1 MSAPTADGTGLFIG
15 GTRESGQD
23 VRTANVTAALA
34 VANIVKTS
42 LGPVGLDKMLVDDI
56 GDVLITNDGATILAQ
71 LEVEH
76 PAAKVLV
83 DLAQLQD
90 SEVGDGTT
98 SVVIIASELL
108 RRGNEMVKSGIH
120 PTTIMAGFRLALKEA
135 VRFIKKNMVLKVD
148 DLDDE
153 HLINAA
159 KTSMSS
165 KIIGKEGDFF
175 AQMAVDAVKSVQMRA
190 TTADS
195 AGYSVVNGGAAAEVA
210 AVNGTSGA
218 NGAGAAV
225 DESKSA
231 AAANV
236 IGNGGSNP
244 ATDTGTSAA
253 TDTSPTENGSSTL
266 SSSTT
271 TTTAATPPS
280 TAATTA
286 NAPAATSTS
295 SSKNIRYKYPLS
307 AIHILKAHG
316 KSAMESHFIKGG
328 FALNAMRAA
337 QGMPTAVES
346 TPTNPT
352 VKIAMLDMNLQRH
365 RMAMGVQVV
374 VKDPAEIENIKKR
387 EMDIT
392 KERIRKII
400 DAGARVVL
408 TTKGV
413 DDLCMKYFVEAG
425 IICARRCNKDDLK
438 RLAKATGGK
447 VVVTMADMD
456 GNETFDPECLGTSTA
471 VREERIG
478 DGEML
483 YVHGCGGGGASTIVL
498 RGANEYMLDEMDRAL
513 HDSLCVVKRMLESST
528 LVCGGGAVESAL
540 SVHLEE
546 YANTLDTREQLAV
559 QEFADAL
566 LVIPKT
572 LAVNAAKDSSELVAK
587 LRSAHAKSQRDAL
600 AGEEKEENLQYT
612 GLDLIEGVIRDNL
625 AAGVVEPAI
634 SKIKSLRFATEAA
647 ITILRIDDRITLAK
661 GQQ

>member
-1 MSAPTADGTGLFIG
+1 MSAPRADGTGLFIG
-15 GTRESGQD
+15 GQRETGQD
-23 VRTANVTAALA
+23 VRTGNVTAAIA
-34 VANIVKTS
+34 VANIVKSS

-71 LEVEH
+71 LEVDH
-76 PAAKVLV
+76 PAARVLV

-98 SVVIIASELL
+98 SVVIVASELL

-120 PTTIMAGFRLALKEA
+120 PTSIISGYRLALKEA
-135 VRFIKKNMVLKVD
+135 VSYLKKNMVMKVSE
-148 DLDDE
+148 LGDE

-165 KIIGKEGDFF
+165 KIIGEESDFF
-175 AQMAVDAVKSVQMRA
+175 AKMAVDAVKSVKMKTMA
-190 TTADS
+190 SPTSTAD
-195 AGYSVVNGGAAAEVA
+195 VA
-210 AVNGTSGA
+210 
-218 NGAGAAV
+218 
-225 DESKSA
+225 
-231 AAANV
+231 
-236 IGNGGSNP
+236 
-244 ATDTGTSAA
+244 
-253 TDTSPTENGSSTL
+253 
-266 SSSTT
+266 SSTT
-271 TTTAATPPS
+271 TDATNKPP
-280 TAATTA
+280 AATTEKGA
-286 NAPAATSTS
+286 TDTKTTPAAPSSTATANGAAPTA
-295 SSKNIRYKYPLS
+295 SKRNKYPLS

-316 KSAMESHFIKGG
+316 KSSTESHFIKGG

-337 QGMPTAVES
+337 QGMPTAIEGA
-346 TPTNPT
+346 TPSET

-365 RMAMGVQVV
+365 RMAMGVQVI

-392 KERIRKII
+392 KERINKII
-400 DAGARVVL
+400 QSGARVVL

-425 IICARRCNKDDLK
+425 ILCARRCGKDDLK

-447 VVVTMADMD
+447 VVVTMADME
-456 GNETFDPECLGTSTA
+456 GNETFDNECLGKCTA

-483 YVHGCGGGGASTIVL
+483 YVHGCQGSGASTIVL

-528 LVCGGGAVESAL
+528 LVVGGGAVEAAL
-540 SVHLEE
+540 SVHLED
-546 YANTLDTREQLAV
+546 YAETLGTREQLAI

-572 LAVNAAKDSSELVAK
+572 LAVNAAKDSSDLVAK
-587 LRSAHAKSQRDAL
+587 LRASHAKSQKKWKLTRVED
-600 AGEEKEENLQYT
+600 GKESDNSGFESLSNT
-612 GLDLIEGVIRDNL
+612 GLDLVEGRIRDNL

-647 ITILRIDDRITLAK
+647 ITILRIDDRITLTK
-661 GQQ
+661 GQQQ

>member
-1 MSAPTADGTGLFIG
+1 MTISQSNPPKLYQQLQFIG
-15 GTRESGQD
+15 GTRETGQD

-76 PAAKVLV
+76 PAARVLV

-90 SEVGDGTT
+90 NEVGDGTT

-108 RRGNEMVKSGIH
+108 RRGNEMVKQGIH
-120 PTTIMAGFRLALKEA
+120 PTTIMSGFRLALKEA
-135 VRFIKKNMVLKVD
+135 VSYIKKNMVLKVSE
-148 DLDDE
+148 LGDE

-159 KTSMSS
+159 MTSMSS
-165 KIIGKEGDFF
+165 KIIGKEMDFF
-175 AQMAVDAVKSVQMRA
+175 AKMAVDAVKSVKMKA
-190 TTADS
+190 TGADS
-195 AGYSVVNGGAAAEVA
+195 AGYSAINGSDNNI
-210 AVNGTSGA
+210 AVNGAASNAAT
-218 NGAGAAV
+218 AGTAASDGKNTTV
-225 DESKSA
+225 GDNATASA
-231 AAANV
+231 
-236 IGNGGSNP
+236 
-244 ATDTGTSAA
+244 TGTNNTTVAA
-253 TDTSPTENGSSTL
+253 G
-266 SSSTT
+266 
-271 TTTAATPPS
+271 
-280 TAATTA
+280 
-286 NAPAATSTS
+286 
-295 SSKNIRYKYPLS
+295 KNIRYKYPLS

-316 KSAMESHFIKGG
+316 KSAMESHFIEGG

-337 QGMPTAVES
+337 QGMPTAVEGS
-346 TPTNPT
+346 PEQP

-365 RMAMGVQVV
+365 RMAMGVSIV

-425 IICARRCNKDDLK
+425 IICARRCSKDDLK

-447 VVVTMADMD
+447 IVLTMADME
-456 GNETFDPECLGTSTA
+456 GNETFDPECLGACTA

-483 YVHGCGGGGASTIVL
+483 YAHGCQGGGASTIVL

-528 LVCGGGAVESAL
+528 LVVGGGAVEAAL
-540 SVHLEE
+540 SVHLDG
-546 YANTLDTREQLAV
+546 YANTLDTREQLAI

-587 LRSAHAKSQRDAL
+587 LRSAHAKSQKDPE
-600 AGEEKEENLQYT
+600 AGVTLQYT
-612 GLDLIEGVIRDNL
+612 GLDLVEGAIRDNL

-647 ITILRIDDRITLAK
+647 ITILRIDGKKIVSFHSHFIL
-661 GQQ
+661 